1 MFIDPHLASKHH
13 LQLLSKVFASEED
26 VRQSMLYSYK
36 HSFSGFSAKLNSSQ
50 ATTLAKMEEVISVFR
65 SKTLRLHTTRSWDFL
80 GLTLSSS
87 SSTSTAG
94 TPLQL
99 AYGEDIIVGI
109 FDTGIWPESDSF
121 RRGPG

>member
-1 MFIDPHLASKHH
+1 MKNTA
-13 LQLLSKVFASEED
+13 E
-26 VRQSMLYSYK
+26 
-36 HSFSGFSAKLNSSQ
+36 
-50 ATTLAKMEEVISVFR
+50 MEEVISVFR

-109 FDTGIWPESDSF
+109 FDTGLLISLLDMTPHVVYL
-121 RRGPG
+121 